1 MARRFNGLLDLL
13 APADNMGGLLSPQ
26 DATAAQRQGQM
37 ALAAGLL
44 QAGGPQRMP
53 MSFGQAIG
61 QALPQARQYQSE
73 RQVDALRNQQMREQI
88 VEQKKR
94 KAAQEQLM
102 GLLGNVEGP
111 QGQVLGLL
119 GTAAPELLMKGMIE
133 QQFGQQQAARD
144 PTDIQTMDALGIP
157 RTPEGFAQLQ
167 GMKSDSGMKPMLDVL
182 NLQIQGLNLANMQ
195 RTAEAEKEQA
205 RVTKLT
211 RANSIERGLEQT
223 QKIADLTMKLEGTAL
238 AAGLPASEWRR
249 KGVGALSAV
258 GGALG
263 FDTDELNA
271 EITAFDTFKKNL
283 NDQLITLMSA
293 GSLGQGTDSKLQ
305 QFRDSLASPDTAPGA
320 VMAIQA
326 GIAETLLDQ
335 AEVLD
340 IEVPQREK
348 IEASI
353 ERMRSYQPG
362 GSDAVV
368 DVPAAAAASGRV
380 VTRAADIAR
389 MSLEQ
394 VRQIDPAE
402 VANWTAEQ
410 RDALDKRL
418 KALGF

>member
-13 APADNMGGLLSPQ
+13 TPADDMGGLLSPQ

-61 QALPQARQYQSE
+61 QALPQARQYQNE

-157 RTPEGFAQLQ
+157 RTPAGFAQLQ
-167 GMKSDSGMKPMLDVL
+167 GMKSDSGMKPMLDAL

-362 GSDAVV
+362 GTEAVV
-368 DVPAAAAASGRV
+368 DAPAAAAATGRA
-380 VTRAADIAR
+380 VTRVADIAR
-389 MSLEQ
+389 MTAEQ
-394 VRQIDPAE
+394 LRNIDPATLKD
-402 VANWTAEQ
+402 TALLQ
-410 RDALDKRL
+410 AAAKRWEEL
-418 KALGF
+418 NAR